1 MKRRLFTKNPRPNQL
16 SQRVKAPRSA
26 FQQRVRWIVIAV
38 VAIGLVV
45 FFMLLAQTPVQSYEF
60 STTNIA
66 GDKVSLSDYRGH
78 VVMVNFWATWC
89 PPCRAEMP
97 MIESAF
103 EQYRSQGFVV
113 LAVNNAERL
122 NQVDSF
128 ATEFK
133 LTFPVLLDYSADIS
147 SEFGIKGYPTSIF
160 FDTKGNKYATHQ
172 GMLTAAQ
179 LQSYISTGLQ
189 HST

>member
-1 MKRRLFTKNPRPNQL
+1 MPKQVSPK
-16 SQRVKAPRSA
+16 VKTPRSA
-26 FQQRVRWIVIAV
+26 FRQRARWIVMAV
-38 VAIGLVV
+38 VSMGLVV
-45 FFMLLAQTPVQSYEF
+45 FFMLLAQTPAQSYEF
-60 STTNIA
+60 STTDIA
-66 GDKVSLSDYRGH
+66 GDKVSLSDYRGQ

-97 MIESAF
+97 IIESAF
-103 EQYRSQGFVV
+103 EQYRGQGFVV

-147 SEFGIKGYPTSIF
+147 YQFGIKGYPTSLF
-160 FDTKGNKYATHQ
+160 FDSKGNKYATHQ
-172 GMLTAAQ
+172 GMLTEAQ
-179 LQSYISTGLQ
+179 LNSYISTGLEK
-189 HST
+189 SA